1 MGTRIAA
8 FYAEAEALAGLDGKI
23 QLAMLTRIPSTRALV
38 EPDSQQNVARFE
50 SAIQHL
56 RRVSS
61 PPGGSLIASG
71 SLPAGTSV
79 SLTPGTYSLETSGV
93 TRVLPGGEELL
104 WGVLA
109 SLQDAMVA
117 VYERS
122 GQPLLAWESR
132 SLERHYPLTTSGE
145 SLGTR
150 IARVVGQLL
159 APQIEGAFDGQQAL
173 GHELL
178 CELPG
183 HSIWLAVTLSAVH
196 DEKGRTLGVNAF
208 IQDISERKASEE
220 RARRSEARLREHT
233 RVYVELIAQKTSFVG
248 DLQAT
253 LRRVTEAA
261 AKTLDIARASI
272 WLYDDPRTRVDC
284 VDLFE
289 TAEARHSA
297 GLALEAKDF
306 PKYFQA
312 LLEERTIAAHDAH
325 TDPRTACFSEPY
337 LRPLGIE
344 SMLDVPIWVHGEM
357 VGVLCCEH
365 VGGPRQWTADEENFA
380 YLVANFV
387 ALAKELA
394 R

>member
-1 MGTRIAA
+1 MGIRIAA
-8 FYAEAEALAGLDGKI
+8 FYAEAEAIAGLDGKI

-61 PPGGSLIASG
+61 PPGGSL
-71 SLPAGTSV
+71 LPGGPGAGV
-79 SLTPGTYSLETSGV
+79 SLMPSAFTLETSGL
-93 TRVLPGGEELL
+93 TRTLPGGEELL

-109 SLQDAMVA
+109 SLEDAMVA
-117 VYERS
+117 VYERN

-132 SLERHYPLTTSGE
+132 SLERHYPLTVIGE
-145 SLGTR
+145 SLGTQ
-150 IARVVGQLL
+150 IARRVGQAL
-159 APQIEGAFDGQQAL
+159 ASQIEGTFDGQQAL
-173 GHELL
+173 RHELL

-183 HSIWLAVTLSAVH
+183 QSIWLAVTLSAVH

-248 DLQAT
+248 DLEAT
-253 LRRVTEAA
+253 VKRVTEAA
-261 AKTLDIARASI
+261 AKTLGVARASI
-272 WLYDDPRTRVDC
+272 WLYDATKTRIDC
-284 VDLFE
+284 ADLFE
-289 TAEARHSA
+289 SAEQRHSS
-297 GLALEAKDF
+297 GLSLEAKDF
-306 PKYFQA
+306 PTYFEA
-312 LLEERTIAAHDAH
+312 LLAERTIAAHDAH

-337 LRPLGIE
+337 LRPLGIQ

-357 VGVLCCEH
+357 VGVLCNEH
-365 VGGPRQWTADEENFA
+365 IGSPREWTADEENFA

-394 R
+394 RTPT